1 MIQRPVSMRLISAFR
16 TVVFMIIMTLIACLW
31 LPPALLLGLLMPVKE
46 RHRFIGRPFCHV
58 FLWLARTVLGIRW
71 EIEWQ
76 SALPPE
82 PSVILAKHQS
92 SWETFMLPVLLPPQV
107 QVIKKELVQIPLF
120 GWTLAL
126 MNPITLDR
134 SQRTQALKQLVRQGE
149 ERLNDGFHVL
159 IFPEGSRIPAGS
171 RKEFSKGG
179 AMLASRLKVPV
190 VPVAHN
196 AGECWPNDSWIRYP
210 GTIHIVVGAPLDTSD
225 LSTKEV
231 HSHSEDWI
239 NSTTDRI
246 SDTPFNGSVVTELT
260 SGKRF

>member
-1 MIQRPVSMRLISAFR
+1 
-16 TVVFMIIMTLIACLW
+16 
-31 LPPALLLGLLMPVKE
+31 
-46 RHRFIGRPFCHV
+46 
-58 FLWLARTVLGIRW
+58 
-71 EIEWQ
+71 
-76 SALPPE
+76 
-82 PSVILAKHQS
+82 
-92 SWETFMLPVLLPPQV
+92 MLPVLLPPQV

-149 ERLNDGFHVL
+149 ERLSDGFHVL

-196 AGECWPNDSWIRYP
+196 AGEYWPNDSWIRYP
-210 GTIHIVVGAPLDTSD
+210 GTIRIVVGAPLDTSD